1 MNNSR
6 ANQVLKLWMKQN
18 QILSAVDQRRFV
30 NHHLMK
36 EILRFPLVSIE
47 RSIQKE
53 GNRYLQDV
61 LADLQKGYI
70 AYRHQAGYRLPDY
83 NPNIDSRLAS

>member
-1 MNNSR
+1 MNNLR

-18 QILSAVDQRRFV
+18 QILSSVDQRKFL

-36 EILRFPLVSIE
+36 EILRYPLVSIE
-47 RSIQKE
+47 KSIQKQ
-53 GNRYLQDV
+53 GNKYLQDV

-70 AYRHQAGYRLPDY
+70 AYRHQAGYRIPDY
-83 NPNIDSRLAS
+83 IPNIDSRLVS